1 MTRYSGEMGTFGD
14 SPDQK
19 SGTGDQEGAPA
30 PLIRPSL
37 RDDARSQARARII
50 DGAMVAI
57 AASGLDATI
66 DEVALRSG
74 VSRRTVFR
82 HFANHGELIAAT
94 IDEGLRYLGA
104 NLPSAPPPGVD
115 TRTWLN
121 ESVVT
126 LHDQTRRLLGRA
138 FWDFHIDRPHQPAEV
153 TAALLDVMEF
163 RYGFARKFS
172 NAAWVAV
179 GGQGEA
185 PQLVLDAFTFHI
197 SGFAA
202 FAVNEKSPEE
212 SGEISA
218 RILWVVLMSALAE
231 QESVSS

>member
-30 PLIRPSL
+30 PLLRPSL

-138 FWDFHIDRPHQPAEV
+138 FWDFHIDRPHQP
-153 TAALLDVMEF
+153 
-163 RYGFARKFS
+163 
-172 NAAWVAV
+172 
-179 GGQGEA
+179 
-185 PQLVLDAFTFHI
+185 QLVLDAFTFHI